1 MHKVG
6 NRSIVFFFVAFIF
19 NGCSADN
26 FPTVEVTR
34 IIPQTV
40 IATQIVKETIVYTQ
54 GSNSSFEI
62 DPAYYD
68 GILTVAQ
75 FYTYLGHGHYAEA
88 YQLFSEEAK
97 RPHTLEE
104 YMQGA
109 SQAFKKVEIQA
120 IHPYAYE
127 LLLQDATPWPSPANE
142 LRLVVH
148 ITAWGQGA
156 MSGSVPSGQPQTL
169 FISLVKENG
178 EWKIDKFRTAPWR
191 R

>member
-88 YQLFSEEAK
+88 YQLFSEKKEIDPAYYDGILTVAQFYTYLGHGHYAEAYQLFSEEAK

-109 SQAFKKVEIQA
+109 SQALRKLKFK
-120 IHPYAYE
+120 
-127 LLLQDATPWPSPANE
+127 LFTPMLMNCFFKMQRPGRAQP
-142 LRLVVH
+142 
-148 ITAWGQGA
+148 
-156 MSGSVPSGQPQTL
+156 MSCGL
-169 FISLVKENG
+169 
-178 EWKIDKFRTAPWR
+178 
-191 R
+191 